1 MTFQPVFKFV
11 FYIFRYG
18 LRNDIKIITDNIQND
33 PFVPFNSTIE
43 ENCFTKPH
51 DSFYVELSRKRHLIF
66 SQLDMRQQK
75 ALYVYDNV
83 NLKSLF
89 ALSPTVNFNSSAFIS
104 LPIVFAN
111 SEIRDKVAL
120 LLLNAGIDCS
130 KQLYRN
136 ISTVD
141 GFNVI
146 EGASPEVQ
154 NLIDC
159 CLYIPLHRD
168 VTYGALNDVIFILNR
183 LEL

>member
-1 MTFQPVFKFV
+1 
-11 FYIFRYG
+11 
-18 LRNDIKIITDNIQND
+18 
-33 PFVPFNSTIE
+33 
-43 ENCFTKPH
+43 
-51 DSFYVELSRKRHLIF
+51 
-66 SQLDMRQQK
+66 MRQQK